1 MNLLHKKVRKV
12 LIILFVIS
20 LTGCF
25 QSTKSLLIINNVSR
39 DTSILIKVINPR
51 LYSPTNMIVKIT
63 GETSDSFIVMN
74 GMKIPGGIVDTLMNM
89 DFYNHECLFK
99 YNSYKAKKGQLK
111 VSIEIP

>member
-1 MNLLHKKVRKV
+1 MNLLHKKISKV
-12 LIILFVIS
+12 LIILLVIS

-51 LYSPTNMIVKIT
+51 LYSPTTMIVKIN

-74 GMKIPGGIVDTLMNM
+74 DMKIPGGIVDTIMNM
-89 DFYNHECLFK
+89 DFYNHEYHFK

>member
-1 MNLLHKKVRKV
+1 MNLLNKKARIV
-12 LIILFVIS
+12 LLILFITS
-20 LTGCF
+20 ITGGF
-25 QSTKSLLIINNVSR
+25 QSTKSSIIINNVSR
-39 DTSILIKVINPR
+39 DTSILIKVITPR

-63 GETSDSFIVMN
+63 GETSDSFFVMN

-89 DFYNHECLFK
+89 DFYNHEYLFK